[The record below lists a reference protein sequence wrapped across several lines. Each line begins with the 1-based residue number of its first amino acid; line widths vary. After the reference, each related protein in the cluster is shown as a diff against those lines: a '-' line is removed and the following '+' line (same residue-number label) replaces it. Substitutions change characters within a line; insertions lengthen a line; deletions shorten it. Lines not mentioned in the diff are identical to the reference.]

1 MDTILSWGT
10 TALQPIITSLETT
23 MAEFV
28 PYVVYVWLWI
38 IGATLGFVA
47 IRWLVNWVRA
57 KVFGAF

>member
-1 MDTILSWGT
+1 MDSILAQWT
-10 TALQPIITSLETT
+10 WALAPIIDSLETT
-23 MAEFV
+23 MSEFV
-28 PYVVYVWLWI
+28 PYVVYVGLWI